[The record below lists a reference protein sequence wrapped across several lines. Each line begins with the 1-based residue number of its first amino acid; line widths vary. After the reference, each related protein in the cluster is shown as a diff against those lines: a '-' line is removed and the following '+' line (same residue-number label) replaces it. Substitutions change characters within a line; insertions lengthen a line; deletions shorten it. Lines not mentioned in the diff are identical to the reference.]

1 MPLWFSKK
9 KNHDDDDFDND
20 YDDFD
25 DTEDIDDV
33 DDEDFEEDI
42 VDEDLNAVDDNIAAA
57 RTNPAQSATGATAA
71 TGAAGVAASTSAA
84 ATAVPN
90 SADAAADSAE
100 ADYDEDTPDPL
111 HDAVNGESGPFD
123 GDSVEITDFD
133 FSDFSNGTLNLGS
146 MLIPLPFNSE
156 VQVEMGADGPKMLH
170 ILTEHGRCTPVAF
183 AAPSTAGQ
191 WRETVKEITE
201 GMRSD
206 GLEVTVEYGPWGRE
220 VVGSAPGGGGIVRI
234 IGVDGPRWML
244 RMTLAAP
251 LEHAD
256 EMKKLGREITA
267 RTFVLRGKDPILAGS
282 SLPVALPGPLA
293 EQVQKEMERR
303 QQAAAQE
310 STNNTTEE

>member
-25 DTEDIDDV
+25 DTEDI

-57 RTNPAQSATGATAA
+57 RTNPAQSATGATVA
-71 TGAAGVAASTSAA
+71 TSAAASTSAV
-84 ATAVPN
+84 VPEG
-90 SADAAADSAE
+90 ADAAADSTE
-100 ADYDEDTPDPL
+100 DVDYDEDTPDPL

-156 VQVEMGADGPKMLH
+156 VQVEMGPDGPKMLH

-267 RTFVLRGKDPILAGS
+267 RTFVMRGKDPILAGS